1 MLPVEYLK
9 VSQCPN
15 FILENPAGI
24 MSYLDSYI
32 VNKDLLYEKID
43 SMSLIG
49 ENFKQRL
56 RSQLSIRD

>member
-1 MLPVEYLK
+1 
-9 VSQCPN
+9 
-15 FILENPAGI
+15 

-32 VNKDLLYEKID
+32 VNKELLYEKID